1 MSGCRSCSGRS
12 ERISCSPNMKVEK
25 LEKGER
31 SDNPRYPHVFEG
43 RQAIYTDDN
52 AQMIVTVLEDRCD
65 EECDSFT
72 LKPQKILKDKLSE
85 HSIEESFEVSQAADE
100 CCWKLHA
107 LI

>member
-1 MSGCRSCSGRS
+1 
-12 ERISCSPNMKVEK
+12 MKVEK

-72 LKPQKILKDKLSE
+72 LKPQKILKDE
-85 HSIEESFEVSQAADE
+85 HNRHSIEESFEVSQPADE
-100 CCWKLHA
+100 HCWKLHA